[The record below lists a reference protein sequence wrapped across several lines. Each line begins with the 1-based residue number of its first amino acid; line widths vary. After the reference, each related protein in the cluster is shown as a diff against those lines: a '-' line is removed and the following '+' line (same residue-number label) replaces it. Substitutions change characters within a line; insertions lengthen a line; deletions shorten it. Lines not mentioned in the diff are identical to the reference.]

1 MALCAAGLVGIRSLG
16 IDQQLDA
23 EAKKKSAGDV
33 IENPVIYLS
42 VKTIADNHTDGNE
55 D

>member
-23 EAKKKSAGDV
+23 ETKKKSAGDV
-33 IENPVIYLS
+33 IENPVIYPS
-42 VKTIADNHTDGNE
+42 VEIISDNHTDWNE
-55 D
+55 E